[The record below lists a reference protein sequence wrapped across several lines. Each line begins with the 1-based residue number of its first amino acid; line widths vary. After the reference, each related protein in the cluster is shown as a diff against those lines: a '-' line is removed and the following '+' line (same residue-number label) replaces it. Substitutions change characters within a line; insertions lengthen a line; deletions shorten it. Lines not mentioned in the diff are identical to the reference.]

1 MAKNTNKTDLR
12 IQRTQKAIIDAF
24 YELLDE
30 KSFGSITVIDICDRA
45 LINRGT
51 FYTHFEDKYQL
62 LDKCI
67 SDVMYGL
74 HEQVKQA
81 HGENDLITYYNE
93 VMALGINY
101 LAQHRRR
108 LRTIILKA
116 DSALVFDKVC
126 WKSPTT
132 PRKTSNSNSALLR
145 RSRSANIAPDGAIR
159 RITASSAC
167 GLNSHV
173 RKSTLLSIQQVLS
186 LFFIRIS
193 PSGPSG
199 AVLRIA
205 VSSACGLNSHVR
217 KSTLL
222 SIPQAL
228 SLFFIEIS
236 PSGPSGV
243 IWRTTLSAPLSWMLT
258 AHVAESA
265 GIPKGL
271 CPLTFSPPDVHL
283 GSRLR

>member
-116 DSALVFDKVC
+116 DSALVFDKVHEILTHNIVNRLSKAKPKAGMGKVPADILAEFFAGGIISLIKWWLLEEPNYTEDQTATQHSC
-126 WKSPTT
+126 GDH
-132 PRKTSNSNSALLR
+132 ALRILR
-145 RSRSANIAPDGAIR
+145 L
-159 RITASSAC
+159 TASFSD
-167 GLNSHV
+167 
-173 RKSTLLSIQQVLS
+173 LLCQSPVLS
-186 LFFIRIS
+186 RGFVVFR
-193 PSGPSG
+193 
-199 AVLRIA
+199 
-205 VSSACGLNSHVR
+205 H
-217 KSTLL
+217 
-222 SIPQAL
+222 AL
-228 SLFFIEIS
+228 SSCSSEGYLEFPLLPFGLSS
-236 PSGPSGV
+236 PVSERASLLLKCG
-243 IWRTTLSAPLSWMLT
+243 T
-258 AHVAESA
+258 
-265 GIPKGL
+265 
-271 CPLTFSPPDVHL
+271 TFSSL
-283 GSRLR
+283 EKSLCLALT

>member
-93 VMALGINY
+93 VMSLGINY

-116 DSALVFDKVC
+116 DSALVFDKVHEILTHNIVNRLSKAKPKAGMGKVPADILAEFFAGGSSNGGC

-132 PRKTSNSNSALLR
+132 PRKTSNSSSALLR
-145 RSRSANIAPDGAIR
+145 RSRSANIAPDG
-159 RITASSAC
+159 
-167 GLNSHV
+167 
-173 RKSTLLSIQQVLS
+173 
-186 LFFIRIS
+186 
-193 PSGPSG
+193 
-199 AVLRIA
+199 
-205 VSSACGLNSHVR
+205 
-217 KSTLL
+217 
-222 SIPQAL
+222 
-228 SLFFIEIS
+228 
-236 PSGPSGV
+236 V
-243 IWRTTLSAPLSWMLT
+243 IWRRTLSAPLSWMLT
-258 AHVAESA
+258 YVRVRSA
-265 GIPKGL
+265 P
-271 CPLTFSPPDVHL
+271 
-283 GSRLR
+283 

>member
-116 DSALVFDKVC
+116 DSALVFDKVHEIL
-126 WKSPTT
+126 TH
-132 PRKTSNSNSALLR
+132 
-145 RSRSANIAPDGAIR
+145 NIVNR
-159 RITASSAC
+159 
-167 GLNSHV
+167 
-173 RKSTLLSIQQVLS
+173 LSKAKPKAGMGKVPADILAEFFAGGIIS
-186 LFFIRIS
+186 LIKWW
-193 PSGPSG
+193 
-199 AVLRIA
+199 L
-205 VSSACGLNSHVR
+205 
-217 KSTLL
+217 
-222 SIPQAL
+222 
-228 SLFFIEIS
+228 
-236 PSGPSGV
+236 
-243 IWRTTLSAPLSWMLT
+243 TLSAPLSWMLT
-258 AHVAESA
+258 YVSVRSA
-265 GIPKGL
+265 
-271 CPLTFSPPDVHL
+271 
-283 GSRLR
+283 SRQGRFRVLHPNDAVSELAFV

>member
-1 MAKNTNKTDLR
+1 MAKNSNKTDLR
-12 IQRTQKAIIDAF
+12 IQRTQKAIVDAF

-101 LAQHRRR
+101 LAQHRKR

-116 DSALVFDKVC
+116 DSALVFDKVHEILTHNIVNRLSKAKPKAGTGKVPADILAEFFAGGIISLIK
-126 WKSPTT
+126 WW
-132 PRKTSNSNSALLR
+132 LLEEP
-145 RSRSANIAPDGAIR
+145 SYTEED
-159 RITASSAC
+159 
-167 GLNSHV
+167 L
-173 RKSTLLSIQQVLS
+173 KQQLSTLAEI
-186 LFFIRIS
+186 
-193 PSGPSG
+193 
-199 AVLRIA
+199 
-205 VSSACGLNSHVR
+205 
-217 KSTLL
+217 TLCEYC
-222 SIPQAL
+222 A
-228 SLFFIEIS
+228 
-236 PSGPSGV
+236 
-243 IWRTTLSAPLSWMLT
+243 
-258 AHVAESA
+258 
-265 GIPKGL
+265 
-271 CPLTFSPPDVHL
+271 
-283 GSRLR
+283 